1 MKRRFFIALLAIIA
15 LSAGASIAI
24 SELAVGRNVQK
35 LILERAGDRLSLITW
50 SFGATAAD
58 VDIYSYVDF
67 DHEVLTVRKGKIL
80 IFQYG
85 TAMLDFEGKGTKAL
99 SRRAGSY
106 EITLYIDLVTA
117 KAKYMELVRT
127 PISIATMIF
136 SLLFGIFGW
145 ILLHS
150 AVDPIVRLASSMA
163 HITSRNLQ
171 TRVPV
176 PRRKDE
182 FRQLIA
188 TFNALLDEIQGT
200 YERQAQFVDDM
211 THDIVTPV
219 QILEGYR
226 QLIERHGRIGNLVD
240 EYLDVSKDQ
249 LGRLKSM
256 VASLKAMIAS
266 EKRRNV
272 ERADASAVT
281 ERTVRYYRE
290 LFPAILFEAEI
301 EPGVILPVR
310 EDDLERMENI
320 LLDNAVKYGTDGEGR
335 GEVSVTLRSGELSVR
350 DRGRGIDADERESI
364 FVRRYRGQE
373 TSSRTEGAG
382 LGLSILKKFAEEY
395 GFRIL
400 LDSTVGQGAEFV
412 LSFTRNDDGPP
423 EQKT

>member
-24 SELAVGRNVQK
+24 SEITVGRNVQK
-35 LILERAGDRLSLITW
+35 LILERAADRLSLIAW
-50 SFGATAAD
+50 SFGATATD
-58 VDIYSYVDF
+58 VDIYSYLDF

-85 TAMLDFEGKGTKAL
+85 TAKLDFDGRGTKSL
-99 SRRAGSY
+99 TRRAGSY
-106 EITLYIDLVTA
+106 EITLYIDFVAA
-117 KAKYMELVRT
+117 KAKYMDLIRT
-127 PISIATMIF
+127 TITISTLIF
-136 SLLFGIFGW
+136 SLLFGILGW
-145 ILLHS
+145 LLLHS

-182 FRQLIA
+182 YGQLIA

-200 YERQAQFVDDM
+200 YERQSQFVDDM

-226 QLIERHGRIGNLVD
+226 QLIERHGRIDALVD
-240 EYLDVSKDQ
+240 EYLDVSKTQ

-281 ERTVRYYRE
+281 ERIVRYYRE
-290 LFPAILFEAEI
+290 LFPSIRFETEI
-301 EPGVILPVR
+301 EPGVVLPVR

-335 GEVSVTLRSGELSVR
+335 GEVTVKLRGGALSVR
-350 DRGRGIDADERESI
+350 DRGRGIDPGERESI

-373 TSSRTEGAG
+373 TSRLSDGAG

-400 LDSTVGQGAEFV
+400 LDSAVGQGTEFV
-412 LSFTRNDDGPP
+412 LAFALNGDDPGANA
-423 EQKT
+423 